1 MILVKK
7 GGAFMATVSY
17 GLKITSAYHIFD
29 ETIKIYRKAVEYITD
44 ITLLRFDEI
53 SVIDTHEGYTKQQA
67 QRKYME
73 SLIHTT
79 KENPACYERFDKEFY
94 KFPSYLRREAITTA
108 IGIVSSYKTNLQ
120 KWEADGK
127 KGRRPHLNRN
137 QNVMP
142 CFYRNNTFMDS
153 EESNIVSLKL
163 YSGRDW
169 VWETF
174 VIRDCDFMYAYNH
187 MKAWKASAPVLTKRN
202 HRYELRISYEMAG
215 SKFPKF
221 KKDKEV
227 ETVIGVDLGINT
239 DAVCSVV
246 HKDGTVTGQRFINHP
261 VEKDRMHGLLNTI
274 KKAQQNGNHKTPRL
288 WRLANNY
295 NEAIAVKTAVEI
307 VRFAMESKA
316 DVIVFEHLNMKKK
329 KKGNKQKLSLWRKR
343 DIQHRVEALAARNG
357 IRVSYI
363 CAVNTSRL
371 AFDGSGKV
379 LRGKDAGFD
388 TYELCKFTTG
398 KVYNCDLSAS
408 KNIGARFF
416 IRVLLKSLSAKE
428 ELLVLAKV
436 PELNRRTSCCLA
448 TLINAYAVLCASKAK
463 PESPAEGNAARQ
475 SH

>member
-1 MILVKK
+1 
-7 GGAFMATVSY
+7 MATVSY
-17 GLKITSAYHIFD
+17 GLKITSAYHFFD

-44 ITLLRFDEI
+44 ITLLCFDEVF
-53 SVIDTHEGYTKQQA
+53 VINAYEGYTKQQA

-73 SLIHTT
+73 NLIHAT
-79 KENPACYERFDKEFY
+79 KENPAYYERFDKEFY

-108 IGIVSSYKTNLQ
+108 IGMVSSYKTNLQ
-120 KWEADGK
+120 KWEAGGK

-142 CFYRNNTFMDS
+142 CFYRNNTFLDS
-153 EESNIVSLKL
+153 EEANIVSLKL
-163 YSGRDW
+163 YNGKDW
-169 VWETF
+169 IWETF
-174 VIRDCDFMYAYNH
+174 VIRDCDFMYAYKH
-187 MKAWKASAPVLTKRN
+187 MKTWKASAPVLVKRN

-227 ETVIGVDLGINT
+227 ETVIGIDLGVNT
-239 DAVCSVV
+239 DAVCSVI

-261 VEKDRMHGLLNTI
+261 VEKDRMYGLLNTI
-274 KKAQQNGNHKTPRL
+274 KKAQQHGNHKTPRL
-288 WRLANNY
+288 WRQANNY
-295 NEAIAVKTAVEI
+295 NEAIAIKTAVEI

-329 KKGNKQKLSLWRKR
+329 KRGNKQKLSLWRKR
-343 DIQHRVEALAARNG
+343 DIQHRVEALAVRNG

-379 LRGKDAGFD
+379 LRGKDAEFN
-388 TYELCKFTTG
+388 THELCKFTTG

-416 IRVLLKSLSAKE
+416 IRVLLKSLSVKE

-448 TLINAYAVLCASKAK
+448 TLINAYAVLCTSKAK
-463 PESPAEGNAARQ
+463 PEAPTEGNAARQ
-475 SH
+475 SR

>member
-1 MILVKK
+1 
-7 GGAFMATVSY
+7 
-17 GLKITSAYHIFD
+17 
-29 ETIKIYRKAVEYITD
+29 
-44 ITLLRFDEI
+44 
-53 SVIDTHEGYTKQQA
+53 
-67 QRKYME
+67 ME
-73 SLIHTT
+73 SLIHAT
-79 KENPACYERFDKEFY
+79 KENPACYERFDKEVY

-108 IGIVSSYKTNLQ
+108 IGIVSSYKTKLQ
-120 KWEADGK
+120 KWESGGK

-142 CFYRNNTFMDS
+142 CFYRNNTFIDS

-163 YSGRDW
+163 YSGKDW

-187 MKAWKASAPVLTKRN
+187 MKAWKASAPVLTKCN

-215 SKFPKF
+215 SKFPKY

-227 ETVIGVDLGINT
+227 EAVIGVDLGVNT

-261 VEKDRMHGLLNTI
+261 VEKDRMYGLLNAI
-274 KKAQQNGNHKTPRL
+274 KKAQQNGNRKTPRL

-295 NEAIAVKTAVEI
+295 NEAIAVKTAVKI

-329 KKGNKQKLSLWRKR
+329 KRGNKQKLSLWRKR
-343 DIQHRVEALAARNG
+343 DIQHRVEALAVRNG

-379 LRGKDAGFD
+379 IRGKDAGFN

-416 IRVLLKSLSAKE
+416 IRVLLKSLSVKE

-463 PESPAEGNAARQ
+463 PEAPAEGDAARQ

>member
-1 MILVKK
+1 
-7 GGAFMATVSY
+7 MATVSY
-17 GLKITSAYHIFD
+17 GLKIASAYHIFD
-29 ETIKIYRKAVEYITD
+29 ETIKIYRKAVKYITD
-44 ITLLRFDEI
+44 VALLRFDEI
-53 SVIDTHEGYTKQQA
+53 SVIDAYGGYTKQQA
-67 QRKYME
+67 QRKYVE
-73 SLIHTT
+73 SLIHAT
-79 KENPACYERFDKEFY
+79 KESPACYERFDRELY

-127 KGRRPHLNRN
+127 KGRHPHLNRN

-142 CFYRNNTFMDS
+142 CFYRNNTFLDS
-153 EESNIVSLKL
+153 EETNIVSLKL
-163 YSGRDW
+163 YSGKDW
-169 VWETF
+169 IWETF
-174 VIRDCDFMYAYNH
+174 VIRDCDFIYAYNH
-187 MKAWKASAPVLTKRN
+187 MKAWKASAPVLVKRN
-202 HRYELRISYEMAG
+202 HRYELRISYEMAS

-261 VEKDRMHGLLNTI
+261 VEKDRMHGLLNAI
-274 KKAQQNGNHKTPRL
+274 KKAQQNGNHKAPRL

-295 NEAIAVKTAVEI
+295 NEAIAIKTAVEI

-379 LRGKDAGFD
+379 IRGKDAGFN

-416 IRVLLKSLSAKE
+416 IRVLLKSLAAKE

-463 PESPAEGNAARQ
+463 LEASAEGNAARQ

>member
-1 MILVKK
+1 
-7 GGAFMATVSY
+7 MATVSY
-17 GLKITSAYHIFD
+17 GLKITEAYHIFD
-29 ETIKIYRKAVEYITD
+29 KTIKIYRNAVHYISD
-44 ITLLRFDEI
+44 IAIRHYVELKSLESITGDDGKVII
-53 SVIDTHEGYTKQQA
+53 SAQQRR
-67 QRKYME
+67 QQKME
-73 SLIHTT
+73 RLIHSTANNDAIY
-79 KENPACYERFDKEFY
+79 KRFDKEFY
-94 KFPSYLRREAITTA
+94 KFPSYLRRDAINTA
-108 IGIVSSYKTNLQ
+108 IGLIFVLPLPVTEMGRWQKTWSQTIPEPKSEYNAVRFTEIIHFL
-120 KWEADGK
+120 
-127 KGRRPHLNRN
+127 
-137 QNVMP
+137 
-142 CFYRNNTFMDS
+142 TS
-153 EESNIVSLKL
+153 EETNIVSLKL
-163 YSGRDW
+163 YNGKDW
-169 VWETF
+169 IWETF
-174 VIRDCDFMYAYNH
+174 VIRDCDFMYAYSH
-187 MKAWKASAPVLTKRN
+187 MKAWKASAPVLIKRN

-274 KKAQQNGNHKTPRL
+274 KKAQQNGNHKTSRL

-295 NEAIAVKTAVEI
+295 NKAIAVKTAVEI

-329 KKGNKQKLSLWRKR
+329 KKGNKQKLSLWKKR
-343 DIQHRVEALAARNG
+343 DVQHRVEALAARNG

-379 LRGKDAGFD
+379 IRGKDAGFG

-408 KNIGARFF
+408 KKYRCT
-416 IRVLLKSLSAKE
+416 VLH
-428 ELLVLAKV
+428 
-436 PELNRRTSCCLA
+436 PCT
-448 TLINAYAVLCASKAK
+448 
-463 PESPAEGNAARQ
+463 P
-475 SH
+475 

>member
-1 MILVKK
+1 
-7 GGAFMATVSY
+7 MATVSY
-17 GLKITSAYHIFD
+17 GLKITEAYHIFNK
-29 ETIKIYRKAVEYITD
+29 TIKTYRNAVHYISDIAIRHCDELKALESITGD
-44 ITLLRFDEI
+44 DGKVIISAQQKRQQKMERF
-53 SVIDTHEGYTKQQA
+53 
-67 QRKYME
+67 
-73 SLIHTT
+73 IHSTANNDAVY
-79 KENPACYERFDKEFY
+79 KRFDKEFY
-94 KFPSYLRREAITTA
+94 KFPSYLRRDAINTA
-108 IGIVSSYKTNLQ
+108 IGLILSYRSQLQ
-120 KWEADGK
+120 KWEDSGK
-127 KGRRPHLNRN
+127 HGCRPYLNRN
-137 QNVMP
+137 QNTMP
-142 CFYRNNTFMDS
+142 CFYRNNTFLDS
-153 EESNIVSLKL
+153 EEANIVSLKL
-163 YSGRDW
+163 YNGKDW
-169 VWETF
+169 IWETF
-174 VIRDCDFMYAYNH
+174 VIRDCDFMYAYSH
-187 MKAWKASAPVLTKRN
+187 MKAWKASAPVLVKRN
-202 HRYELRISYEMAG
+202 HRYELRISYDMAN
-215 SKFPKF
+215 SKLPKF

-246 HKDGTVTGQRFINHP
+246 HKDGTVTGQRFIN
-261 VEKDRMHGLLNTI
+261 
-274 KKAQQNGNHKTPRL
+274 GNRKTPRL

-316 DVIVFEHLNMKKK
+316 SVIVFEHLNMKKK
-329 KKGNKQKLSLWRKR
+329 KRSNKQKLSMWRKR

-379 LRGKDAGFD
+379 LRGKDAGFN

-398 KVYNCDLSAS
+398 KVYNCDLSAA

-463 PESPAEGNAARQ
+463 PEAPAEGNAARQ

>member
-1 MILVKK
+1 
-7 GGAFMATVSY
+7 MATVSY
-17 GLKITSAYHIFD
+17 GLKIASAYHIFD
-29 ETIKIYRKAVEYITD
+29 ETIKIYRKAVKYITD
-44 ITLLRFDEI
+44 VALLRFDEI
-53 SVIDTHEGYTKQQA
+53 SVIDAYEGYTKQQA
-67 QRKYME
+67 QRKYVE
-73 SLIHTT
+73 SLIHAT
-79 KENPACYERFDKEFY
+79 KENPACYERFDREFY
-94 KFPSYLRREAITTA
+94 KFPSYLRREAIPTA

-127 KGRRPHLNRN
+127 KERRPHLKRN

-142 CFYRNNTFMDS
+142 CFYRNNTFIDS
-153 EESNIVSLKL
+153 EETNIISLKL
-163 YSGRDW
+163 YNGKDW
-169 VWETF
+169 IWETF
-174 VIRDCDFMYAYNH
+174 VIRDCDFMYAYSH
-187 MKAWKASAPVLTKRN
+187 MKEWKASAPVLVKRN
-202 HRYELRISYEMAG
+202 HRYELRISYEMAN

-261 VEKDRMHGLLNTI
+261 VEKDRMYGLLNTI
-274 KKAQQNGNHKTPRL
+274 KKAQQNGNHKAPRL

-316 DVIVFEHLNMKKK
+316 SVIVFEHLNMKKK

-363 CAVNTSRL
+363 CAVNTSCL
-371 AFDGSGKV
+371 AYDGSGKI
-379 LRGKDAGFD
+379 LRGKDAGFN

-463 PESPAEGNAARQ
+463 PEAPAEGNAARQ

>member
-1 MILVKK
+1 
-7 GGAFMATVSY
+7 MATVSY
-17 GLKITSAYHIFD
+17 GLKITEAYHVFD
-29 ETIKIYRKAVEYITD
+29 KTITIYRNAVHYISAIAVRHYD
-44 ITLLRFDEI
+44 ELKSLDNITGDDGKVII
-53 SVIDTHEGYTKQQA
+53 SAQQRR
-67 QRKYME
+67 QQKIER
-73 SLIHTT
+73 LIHSTANNDAVY
-79 KENPACYERFDKEFY
+79 KHFDDEFY
-94 KFPSYLRREAITTA
+94 KFPSYLRRDAINTA
-108 IGIVSSYKTNLQ
+108 VGLILSYRSQLQ
-120 KWEADGK
+120 KWEDGGK
-127 KGRRPHLNRN
+127 HGRRPHLNRN
-137 QNVMP
+137 QNTMP
-142 CFYRNNTFMDS
+142 CFYRNNTFLDS
-153 EESNIVSLKL
+153 EGTNIVSLKL
-163 YSGRDW
+163 YNGKDW
-169 VWETF
+169 IWEAF

-187 MKAWKASAPVLTKRN
+187 MKAWKASAPVLVKRN

-221 KKDKEV
+221 KKDKDV
-227 ETVIGVDLGINT
+227 ETVLGVDLGINT

-274 KKAQQNGNHKTPRL
+274 KKAQQNGNYKTPRL

-329 KKGNKQKLSLWRKR
+329 KRGNKQKLSLWRKR
-343 DIQHRVEALAARNG
+343 DIQRRVEVLAARTG

-371 AFDGSGKV
+371 AYDGSGKV
-379 LRGKDAGFD
+379 LRGKDAGFN

-416 IRVLLKSLSAKE
+416 IRVLLKSLSVKE

-448 TLINAYAVLCASKAK
+448 TLINAYAVLYASKAK
-463 PESPAEGNAARQ
+463 PEAPAEGNAARQ

>member
-1 MILVKK
+1 
-7 GGAFMATVSY
+7 MATVSY
-17 GLKITSAYHIFD
+17 GLKIASAYHIFD
-29 ETIKIYRKAVEYITD
+29 ETIKIYRKAVKYITD
-44 ITLLRFDEI
+44 VALLRFDEI
-53 SVIDTHEGYTKQQA
+53 SVIDAYGGYTKQQA
-67 QRKYME
+67 QRKYVE
-73 SLIHTT
+73 SLIHAT
-79 KENPACYERFDKEFY
+79 KESPACYERFDRELY

-127 KGRRPHLNRN
+127 KGRHPHLNRN

-142 CFYRNNTFMDS
+142 CFYRNNTFLDS
-153 EESNIVSLKL
+153 EETNIVSLKL
-163 YSGRDW
+163 YSGKDW
-169 VWETF
+169 IWETF
-174 VIRDCDFMYAYNH
+174 VIRDCDFMYAYSH
-187 MKAWKASAPVLTKRN
+187 MKEWKASAPVLVKRN
-202 HRYELRISYEMAG
+202 HRYELCISYEMAN

-246 HKDGTVTGQRFINHP
+246 HKDGTVTGQCFINHP
-261 VEKDRMHGLLNTI
+261 VEKDRMHGLLNAI
-274 KKAQQNGNHKTPRL
+274 KKAQQNGNHKAPRL

-295 NEAIAVKTAVEI
+295 NEAIAIKTAVEI

-316 DVIVFEHLNMKKK
+316 SVIVFEHLNMKKK

-379 LRGKDAGFD
+379 IRGKDAELN

-463 PESPAEGNAARQ
+463 LEASAEGNAARQ

>member
-1 MILVKK
+1 
-7 GGAFMATVSY
+7 MATVSY
-17 GLKITSAYHIFD
+17 GLKIASAYHIFD
-29 ETIKIYRKAVEYITD
+29 ETIKIYREAVKYITD
-44 ITLLRFDEI
+44 VALLRFDEI
-53 SVIDTHEGYTKQQA
+53 SVIDAYGGYTKQQA
-67 QRKYME
+67 QRKYVE
-73 SLIHTT
+73 SLIHAT
-79 KENPACYERFDKEFY
+79 KESPACYERFDREFY

-127 KGRRPHLNRN
+127 KGRHPHLNRN

-142 CFYRNNTFMDS
+142 CFYRNNTFLDS
-153 EESNIVSLKL
+153 EETNIVSLKL
-163 YSGRDW
+163 YSGKDW
-169 VWETF
+169 IWETF
-174 VIRDCDFMYAYNH
+174 VIRDCDFMYAYSH
-187 MKAWKASAPVLTKRN
+187 MKEWKASAPVLVKRN
-202 HRYELRISYEMAG
+202 HRYELRISYEMAN
-215 SKFPKF
+215 SKLPKF

-246 HKDGTVTGQRFINHP
+246 HKDGTVTGQCFINHP
-261 VEKDRMHGLLNTI
+261 VEKDRMHGLLNAI
-274 KKAQQNGNHKTPRL
+274 KKAQQNGNHKAPRL

-295 NEAIAVKTAVEI
+295 NEAIAIKTAVEI

-316 DVIVFEHLNMKKK
+316 SVIVFEHLNMKKK
-329 KKGNKQKLSLWRKR
+329 KKWNKQKLSLWRKR

-379 LRGKDAGFD
+379 IRGKDAGFN

-463 PESPAEGNAARQ
+463 LEASAEGNAARQ

>member
-1 MILVKK
+1 
-7 GGAFMATVSY
+7 
-17 GLKITSAYHIFD
+17 
-29 ETIKIYRKAVEYITD
+29 
-44 ITLLRFDEI
+44 
-53 SVIDTHEGYTKQQA
+53 
-67 QRKYME
+67 
-73 SLIHTT
+73 
-79 KENPACYERFDKEFY
+79 
-94 KFPSYLRREAITTA
+94 
-108 IGIVSSYKTNLQ
+108 
-120 KWEADGK
+120 
-127 KGRRPHLNRN
+127 
-137 QNVMP
+137 
-142 CFYRNNTFMDS
+142 
-153 EESNIVSLKL
+153 
-163 YSGRDW
+163 
-169 VWETF
+169 
-174 VIRDCDFMYAYNH
+174 
-187 MKAWKASAPVLTKRN
+187 MKAWKASAPVLVKRN
-202 HRYELRISYEMAG
+202 HRYELRISYEMAN

-261 VEKDRMHGLLNTI
+261 VEKDRMYGLLNAI

-295 NEAIAVKTAVEI
+295 NETIAIKTAAEI

-316 DVIVFEHLNMKKK
+316 NVIVFEHLNMKKK
-329 KKGNKQKLSLWRKR
+329 RRGNKQKLSLWRKR

-379 LRGKDAGFD
+379 LRGKDAGFN

-448 TLINAYAVLCASKAK
+448 TLINAYAVLCASKVK
-463 PESPAEGNAARQ
+463 PEAPAEGDAARQ

>member
-1 MILVKK
+1 
-7 GGAFMATVSY
+7 MATVSY
-17 GLKITSAYHIFD
+17 GLKITEAYHIFD
-29 ETIKIYRKAVEYITD
+29 KTIKIYRNAVHYISD
-44 ITLLRFDEI
+44 IAIRHFDELKSLESITGDDGKVII
-53 SVIDTHEGYTKQQA
+53 SAQQRR
-67 QRKYME
+67 QQKME
-73 SLIHTT
+73 RLIHSTANNDAVY
-79 KENPACYERFDKEFY
+79 KRFDKEFY
-94 KFPSYLRREAITTA
+94 KFPSYLRRDAINTS
-108 IGIVSSYKTNLQ
+108 IGLILSYRSQLQ
-120 KWEADGK
+120 KWEDGGK
-127 KGRRPHLNRN
+127 HGHRPYLNRN
-137 QNVMP
+137 QNTMP
-142 CFYRNNTFMDS
+142 CFYRNNTFLDS
-153 EESNIVSLKL
+153 EKANIVSLKL
-163 YSGRDW
+163 YNGKDW
-169 VWETF
+169 IWETF
-174 VIRDCDFMYAYNH
+174 VIRDCDFMYAYNY
-187 MKAWKASAPVLTKRN
+187 MKVWKASAPVLVKRN
-202 HRYELRISYEMAG
+202 HRYELRISYEMAN

-221 KKDKEV
+221 KKDKEA
-227 ETVIGVDLGINT
+227 ETAIGVDLGINT

-261 VEKDRMHGLLNTI
+261 VEKDRMYGLLNII

-295 NEAIAVKTAVEI
+295 NEAIAIKTAVEI

-316 DVIVFEHLNMKKK
+316 GIIVFEHLNMKKK
-329 KKGNKQKLSLWRKR
+329 KRGNKQKLSLWRKR
-343 DIQHRVEALAARNG
+343 DIQHRAEALAARNG

-379 LRGKDAGFD
+379 LRGKDAGFN
-388 TYELCKFTTG
+388 THKLCKFTTG

-416 IRVLLKSLSAKE
+416 IRALLKSLSVKE

-463 PESPAEGNAARQ
+463 PEAPAEGDAARQ

>member
-1 MILVKK
+1 
-7 GGAFMATVSY
+7 MATVSY
-17 GLKITSAYHIFD
+17 GLKITSEYHIFD
-29 ETIKIYRKAVEYITD
+29 ETIKIYRTAVEYITD

-53 SVIDTHEGYTKQQA
+53 SVIDAHEGYTKQQA

-120 KWEADGK
+120 KWEVGGK

-137 QNVMP
+137 QNTMP
-142 CFYRNNTFMDS
+142 CFYRNNTFLDS
-153 EESNIVSLKL
+153 EEANIVSLKL
-163 YSGRDW
+163 YNGKDW
-169 VWETF
+169 IWETF
-174 VIRDCDFMYAYNH
+174 VIRDCDFMYAYNY
-187 MKAWKASAPVLTKRN
+187 MKEWKASAPVLVKRN

-261 VEKDRMHGLLNTI
+261 VEKDRMYGLLNVI

-295 NEAIAVKTAVEI
+295 NEAISIKTAVEI

-316 DVIVFEHLNMKKK
+316 DVIVFEHLDMKKK

-379 LRGKDAGFD
+379 LRGKDAGFN

-428 ELLVLAKV
+428 ELLVLAKA

>member
-1 MILVKK
+1 M
-7 GGAFMATVSY
+7 G
-17 GLKITSAYHIFD
+17 D
-29 ETIKIYRKAVEYITD
+29 
-44 ITLLRFDEI
+44 
-53 SVIDTHEGYTKQQA
+53 
-67 QRKYME
+67 
-73 SLIHTT
+73 
-79 KENPACYERFDKEFY
+79 
-94 KFPSYLRREAITTA
+94 
-108 IGIVSSYKTNLQ
+108 
-120 KWEADGK
+120 
-127 KGRRPHLNRN
+127 
-137 QNVMP
+137 
-142 CFYRNNTFMDS
+142 
-153 EESNIVSLKL
+153 
-163 YSGRDW
+163 
-169 VWETF
+169 F

-187 MKAWKASAPVLTKRN
+187 MKEWKASAPVLVKRN
-202 HRYELRISYEMAG
+202 HRYELRISYELAG

-261 VEKDRMHGLLNTI
+261 VEKDRMYGLLNSI

-295 NEAIAVKTAVEI
+295 NEAISIKTAVEI

-329 KKGNKQKLSLWRKR
+329 KRGNKQKLSLWRKR

-379 LRGKDAGFD
+379 LRGKDAGFNI
-388 TYELCKFTTG
+388 YELCKFTTG

-408 KNIGARFF
+408 KNICARFF
-416 IRVLLKSLSAKE
+416 IRILLKSLSAKE

-463 PESPAEGNAARQ
+463 PESPAEGDAARQ

>member
-1 MILVKK
+1 
-7 GGAFMATVSY
+7 MATVSY
-17 GLKITSAYHIFD
+17 GLKIASAYHIFD
-29 ETIKIYRKAVEYITD
+29 ETIKIYRKAVKYITD
-44 ITLLRFDEI
+44 VALFRFDEI
-53 SVIDTHEGYTKQQA
+53 SVIDAYEGYTKQQA
-67 QRKYME
+67 QRKYVE
-73 SLIHTT
+73 SLIHAT
-79 KENPACYERFDKEFY
+79 KENPACYERFDMEFY

-120 KWEADGK
+120 KWEANGK

-142 CFYRNNTFMDS
+142 CFYRNNTFLDS
-153 EESNIVSLKL
+153 EETNIVSLKL
-163 YSGRDW
+163 YNGKDW
-169 VWETF
+169 IWETF
-174 VIRDCDFMYAYNH
+174 VIRDCDCMYAYSH
-187 MKAWKASAPVLTKRN
+187 MKEWKASAPVLVKRN
-202 HRYELRISYEMAG
+202 HRYELRISYEMAN
-215 SKFPKF
+215 SKFSKF

-307 VRFAMESKA
+307 VSFAMESKA
-316 DVIVFEHLNMKKK
+316 DVIVFEHLGMKKK

-379 LRGKDAGFD
+379 IRGKDAGFN

-416 IRVLLKSLSAKE
+416 IRVLLKSLSVKE

-463 PESPAEGNAARQ
+463 SEASAEGNAARQ

>member
-1 MILVKK
+1 
-7 GGAFMATVSY
+7 MATVSY
-17 GLKITSAYHIFD
+17 GLKIASAYHIFD
-29 ETIKIYRKAVEYITD
+29 ETIKIYRKAVKYITD
-44 ITLLRFDEI
+44 VALLRFDEI
-53 SVIDTHEGYTKQQA
+53 SVIDAYGGYTKQQA
-67 QRKYME
+67 QRKYVE
-73 SLIHTT
+73 SLIHAT
-79 KENPACYERFDKEFY
+79 KESPACYERFDRKLY

-127 KGRRPHLNRN
+127 KGRHPHLNRN

-142 CFYRNNTFMDS
+142 CFYRNNTFLDS
-153 EESNIVSLKL
+153 EETNIVSLKL
-163 YSGRDW
+163 YSGKDW
-169 VWETF
+169 IWETF
-174 VIRDCDFMYAYNH
+174 VIRDCDFMYAYSH
-187 MKAWKASAPVLTKRN
+187 MKEWKASAPVLVKRN
-202 HRYELRISYEMAG
+202 HRYELCISYEMAN

-246 HKDGTVTGQRFINHP
+246 HKDGTVTGQCFINHP
-261 VEKDRMHGLLNTI
+261 VEKDRMHGLLNAI
-274 KKAQQNGNHKTPRL
+274 KKAQQNGNHKAPRL

-295 NEAIAVKTAVEI
+295 NEAIAIKTAVEI
-307 VRFAMESKA
+307 VRFAIESKA
-316 DVIVFEHLNMKKK
+316 SVIVFEHLNMKKK

-379 LRGKDAGFD
+379 IRGKDAGFN

-463 PESPAEGNAARQ
+463 LEASAEGNAARQ